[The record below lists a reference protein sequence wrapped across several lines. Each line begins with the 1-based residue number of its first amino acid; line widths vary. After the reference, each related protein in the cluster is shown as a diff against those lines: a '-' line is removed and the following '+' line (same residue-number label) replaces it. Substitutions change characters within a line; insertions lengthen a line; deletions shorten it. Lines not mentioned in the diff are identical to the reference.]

1 MIRWKAVVPI
11 FVSVVIISLG
21 YIFFFDNIVTKA
33 LVVAGQEATGAKVE
47 INSSKLTLSP
57 FGIALKGIEVAD
69 ADDPMTNIFEA
80 DSVVVALDIALLL
93 EKKIVVETVQITGLE
108 LGTQRDSSGELKKK
122 KRSDSS
128 SDKDGEDGEVGTLG
142 IRDSLEE
149 VKLEDMLDKEPLAI
163 EVEQQKIQDSI
174 KEKEKAYKA
183 LLDKT
188 HYSTQFEEIK
198 AGVTG
203 ITSLK
208 VDSLEDIQNVE
219 KVIESFNSTQKKIDA
234 LKATILGQKK
244 QLDADIS
251 SLKRDILA
259 LKSVGESDYDRLLS
273 TLDIGGWSQ
282 GNVSQTLLN
291 STLKSRIEKFVA
303 IWERVSRLFPE
314 KKDEKP
320 VIEGITVEFP
330 TPHNPVPSL
339 WIKEIRLTGVFQG
352 TALVGVI
359 KDITSEQGILG
370 RPTSYIFN
378 SSQGQAD
385 SFEFSLSGTSDFR
398 QDPDTHRVSFTY
410 NKVPLPK
417 TLLTQMGGKNIVLES
432 GVSNSKGDILVS
444 GSKLKGRVVT
454 LAETLEFSPKTKTKR
469 ARDLGAIMVNVLQDV
484 SKAKVVTSLSG
495 SLLVPGITID
505 SDIDDILSKATK
517 KAADEQ
523 VAEYKK
529 ELKRQVDAEVNKAKA
544 QLQKELTSSMGGFGK
559 LISKDTTQITSL
571 DDASKKGKDAAQAQI
586 DEYKAEVKRK
596 ADAEKA
602 RLKKE
607 KEKAEAA
614 ARKKAAEEK
623 AKLEAKIAAE
633 KAAAKKA
640 AEEEKK
646 RLEEEA
652 KKKAEDLLKSLF

>member
-1 MIRWKAVVPI
+1 M
-11 FVSVVIISLG
+11 
-21 YIFFFDNIVTKA
+21 
-33 LVVAGQEATGAKVE
+33 
-47 INSSKLTLSP
+47 
-57 FGIALKGIEVAD
+57 
-69 ADDPMTNIFEA
+69 
-80 DSVVVALDIALLL
+80 
-93 EKKIVVETVQITGLE
+93 
-108 LGTQRDSSGELKKK
+108 
-122 KRSDSS
+122 
-128 SDKDGEDGEVGTLG
+128 
-142 IRDSLEE
+142 
-149 VKLEDMLDKEPLAI
+149 
-163 EVEQQKIQDSI
+163 
-174 KEKEKAYKA
+174 
-183 LLDKT
+183 
-188 HYSTQFEEIK
+188 
-198 AGVTG
+198 
-203 ITSLK
+203 
-208 VDSLEDIQNVE
+208 
-219 KVIESFNSTQKKIDA
+219 
-234 LKATILGQKK
+234 
-244 QLDADIS
+244 
-251 SLKRDILA
+251 
-259 LKSVGESDYDRLLS
+259 
-273 TLDIGGWSQ
+273 DIGGWSQ